1 MTMNFSEFLGNL
13 SDPQYQVEGKAPK
26 CPGGHRW
33 DKKLGKC
40 VPDDRK
46 NRGENPGDKSLPD
59 SIEPYNVW
67 GASGMNGDGYALE
80 EGSVSEMWNPLEDE
94 KYQKQLADNDAW
106 NKARKKRMQEGKP
119 KNKKVELR
127 KGEYKYFDKKE
138 NRWKSNL
145 EDK

>member
-1 MTMNFSEFLGNL
+1 MNFSEFCENL
-13 SDPQYQVEGKAPK
+13 SEPEYQVEGKTPK
-26 CPGGHRW
+26 CPKGHRW
-33 DKKLGKC
+33 DKDLGKC

-46 NRGENPGDKSLPD
+46 NKGENPGDRQMPD
-59 SIEPYNVW
+59 PLDAYHVL
-67 GASGMNGDGYALE
+67 GATGIDGDGYALAVDE
-80 EGSVSEMWNPLEDE
+80 SVSEMWNPLEDE
-94 KYQKQLADNDAW
+94 KYQKQLADNDAA